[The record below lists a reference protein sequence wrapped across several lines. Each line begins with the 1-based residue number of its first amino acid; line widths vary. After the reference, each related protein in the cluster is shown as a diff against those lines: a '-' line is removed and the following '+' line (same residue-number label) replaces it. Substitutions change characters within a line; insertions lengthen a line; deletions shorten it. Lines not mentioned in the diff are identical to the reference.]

1 MYAKYT
7 FILFHLAAPSIPKFH
22 PMEWNGSD
30 LYFFVLIMDVVAPT
44 EPDLYGNIPKSK
56 NVGALTRRSTI
67 CLPKDVIRF
76 PACIHSHRLLM
87 RYSRLKT
94 DDNNIE
100 LQHGFFQSVEQPT
113 ASSRGRSCR
122 PSRRLSLGN
131 HHPSWEDSMK
141 PEDTTILMYQML
153 LQLPSLWYPVSRLMM
168 IISNFQKL
176 MRHPLPSFFH
186 AEMMGDIMYYHQAM
200 TQRMMPPSSLV
211 LWLRK

>member
-1 MYAKYT
+1 
-7 FILFHLAAPSIPKFH
+7 
-22 PMEWNGSD
+22 
-30 LYFFVLIMDVVAPT
+30 
-44 EPDLYGNIPKSK
+44 
-56 NVGALTRRSTI
+56 
-67 CLPKDVIRF
+67 
-76 PACIHSHRLLM
+76 M

-186 AEMMGDIMYYHQAM
+186 TEMMGDIMYYHQAM
-200 TQRMMPPSSLV
+200 TQNDAPKFTGAVIKEVNGSCLVCGCYLSHAICRNMSHWLSPPLQSYLI
-211 LWLRK
+211 